1 MSPSL
6 PVKIQRL
13 WPTGGLWRH
22 PDFLRLW
29 GAQAGSAFG
38 SRITRTA
45 LPIIAILTVRATPT
59 QIAVLSALSV
69 APGVLVG
76 LFAGG
81 YVDRARRLPLLVGA
95 DVARALLILTI
106 PAAAWT
112 GGLSMPQL
120 YLVAALVAAATTL
133 FQIADTSFLPTLVGR
148 ELLVEGNA
156 RLGATDSVA
165 ETAGPGIAGILIQL
179 LTGPVAVIVD
189 ALSYLWSALLL
200 SRIRVREAPHAP
212 APGAPSVLDDARAGF
227 RACLAD
233 PLVRPLLL
241 ADAVTTFFGG
251 FFFALYMLM
260 ALDLL
265 RLTPAAIGLVISAGG
280 VGAFAGA
287 VLAGPLSRARRPG
300 LAMVGVMAAGQLAL
314 LFVPLSAQFGG
325 ALAVGCL
332 LAQQVAGDTFSSAY
346 RIHALSL
353 RQRALP
359 DATMG
364 RANATFHVVTGLTLP
379 LGTLIAGPLG
389 AAIGVVPALWIG
401 SIGGLLAVP
410 VLLASP
416 LPRLRPDPA
425 HG

>member
-1 MSPSL
+1 MH
-6 PVKIQRL
+6 RW
-13 WPTGGLWRH
+13 WPRGGLWRH
-22 PDFLRLW
+22 ADFLRLW

-45 LPIIAILTVRATPT
+45 LPIIAILTVRATAT
-59 QIAVLSALSV
+59 EVAVLSALTV

-76 LFAGG
+76 LLAGG
-81 YVDRARRLPLLVGA
+81 YVDRARRLPLLIGA
-95 DVARALLILTI
+95 DLARALVILTI
-106 PAAAWT
+106 PVAAWA
-112 GGLSMPQL
+112 GWLSMPQL
-120 YLVAALVAAATTL
+120 YVVAALVAAATTL

-165 ETAGPGIAGILIQL
+165 ETAGPGMAGVLIQL

-200 SRIRVREAPHAP
+200 GRIRTREV
-212 APGAPSVLDDARAGF
+212 PGAGIAHDGAMLDDARAGF
-227 RACLAD
+227 RACLAH
-233 PLVRPLLL
+233 PMVRALLL
-241 ADAVTTFFGG
+241 VDAVTMFFGG

-260 ALDLL
+260 ALELL
-265 RLTPAAIGLVISAGG
+265 RLSPAAIGLVISAGG

-287 VLAGPLSRARRPG
+287 VLAGPLSRVRRPG
-300 LAMVGVMAAGQLAL
+300 VAMVAL
-314 LFVPLSAQFGG
+314 LAVGQSAVLLVPLSAQLGG
-325 ALAVGCL
+325 VLAVGCL
-332 LAQQVAGDTFSSAY
+332 LAQQVFGDSFSGAY
-346 RIHALSL
+346 RILALSL
-353 RQRALP
+353 RQRVLP
-359 DATMG
+359 DAMLG

-401 SIGGLLAVP
+401 TVGGLLAIP

-416 LPRLRPDPA
+416 IRRLQPNNSPGDLP
-425 HG
+425 